1 MSHFITDHENQ
12 KSNFKSRVAAVD
24 PQVIECNHLE
34 DQFKDT
40 QP

>member
-12 KSNFKSRVAAVD
+12 KSLKRAVAAVD